1 MNVVLNTDEAH
12 AVLTLVTAQVLDH
25 VELSEASRKEIR
37 DWRRDR
43 NIGLTPLDDF
53 TVALNEAIGTF
64 IDERTRR
71 MVRSRGKLKVR
82 EQVS

>member
-1 MNVVLNTDEAH
+1 MNVVLNTEEAH

-25 VELSEASRKEIR
+25 VELSEDSRKEIR

-43 NIGLTPLDDF
+43 NIGLVPLDEF
-53 TVALNEAIGTF
+53 TLALNEAIGTF

-71 MVRSRGKLKVR
+71 MVRARGKIKVR
-82 EQVS
+82 EQV